1 LSRCLSAL
9 LYYLSPILTPF
20 LLAAI
25 LAYIFD
31 PLVDWLERRNIPR
44 TAGVLLVMLGLA
56 ALFALLT
63 VIVIPLFIEQATRL
77 YERLPSYFETVR
89 SKVVPWLQSRGIEV
103 PETSAEIG
111 EAVTGRLPA
120 SGEIMSAVLPR
131 LRTGGIAL
139 LAF

>member
-1 LSRCLSAL
+1 MTQDLQTFHLLAWIIVALLVGAL

-25 LAYIFD
+25 LAYICD

-63 VIVIPLFIEQATRL
+63 V
-77 YERLPSYFETVR
+77 
-89 SKVVPWLQSRGIEV
+89 
-103 PETSAEIG
+103 
-111 EAVTGRLPA
+111 
-120 SGEIMSAVLPR
+120 M
-131 LRTGGIAL
+131 
-139 LAF
+139 